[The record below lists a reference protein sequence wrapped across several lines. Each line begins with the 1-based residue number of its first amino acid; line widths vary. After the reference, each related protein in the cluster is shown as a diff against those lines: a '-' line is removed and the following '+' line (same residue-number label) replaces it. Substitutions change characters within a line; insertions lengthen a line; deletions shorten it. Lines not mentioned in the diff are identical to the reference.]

1 MQRKA
6 RTFSSGDRIVV
17 EISFTCGD
25 DAEIESV
32 EAIFDREGSNE
43 EIPLLGDARKESSPE
58 DERAVYTARLE
69 AEIDPGVARGEYRCA
84 RLSARDRFD
93 DDWDFTDAAGLDLV
107 VRVQKAP
114 NRLEI
119 TASDFL

>member
-1 MQRKA
+1 MQRKV
-6 RTFSSGDRIVV
+6 RTFSPDDRIVV
-17 EISFTCGD
+17 EISFACEG
-25 DAEIESV
+25 DAEVESV
-32 EAIFDREGSNE
+32 EAIFVRVGSNE

-107 VRVQKAP
+107 VRVQKVP
-114 NRLEI
+114 NRLEV
-119 TASDFL
+119 TGSDFL

>member
-6 RTFSSGDRIVV
+6 RTFSSGDRVVV
-17 EISFTCGD
+17 EISFACED

-32 EAIFDREGSNE
+32 EAIFVREGSNE
-43 EIPLLGDARKESSPE
+43 EIPLLGDARKESSAE
-58 DERAVYTARLE
+58 GERAVYTARLE

-107 VRVQKAP
+107 FRVQKVL
-114 NRLEI
+114 NRLEV

>member
-6 RTFSSGDRIVV
+6 RTFSSGDRVVV
-17 EISFTCGD
+17 EISFACED

-32 EAIFDREGSNE
+32 EAIFVREGSNE
-43 EIPLLGDARKESSPE
+43 EISLLGDVRKESSPE

-69 AEIDPGVARGEYRCA
+69 TEITPGVARGEYRCT
-84 RLSARDRFD
+84 RLFARDRFD

-114 NRLEI
+114 NRLEV

>member
-6 RTFSSGDRIVV
+6 RTFSPGDRITV
-17 EISFTCGD
+17 EISFACEG
-25 DAEIESV
+25 DAEIEFV
-32 EAIFDREGSNE
+32 EAVFAREGSDE

-69 AEIDPGVARGEYRCA
+69 AKIDPGATPGEYRCA

-93 DDWDFTDAAGLDLV
+93 DDWDFTDAARLDLV
-107 VRVQKAP
+107 VRVEKLP
-114 NRLEI
+114 SRLEV

>member
-6 RTFSSGDRIVV
+6 RTFSPGDRITV
-17 EISFTCGD
+17 EISFACEGD
-25 DAEIESV
+25 VEIEFV
-32 EAIFDREGSNE
+32 EAVFAREGSGE

-69 AEIDPGVARGEYRCA
+69 AKIDPGATPGEYRCA

-93 DDWDFTDAAGLDLV
+93 DDWDFTDVAGLEPV
-107 VRVQKAP
+107 VCVERGP
-114 NRLEI
+114 HRLGV
-119 TASDFL
+119 TG

>member
-1 MQRKA
+1 MHRKV
-6 RTFSSGDRIVV
+6 RTFSSGDRVVV
-17 EISFTCGD
+17 EISFTCED
-25 DAEIESV
+25 EAEIESV
-32 EAIFDREGSNE
+32 EAIFVREGSNE

-69 AEIDPGVARGEYRCA
+69 TEINPGVARGEYRCT

-107 VRVQKAP
+107 VRVQKVP
-114 NRLEI
+114 NRLEV

>member
-6 RTFSSGDRIVV
+6 TTFSPGDRVVV
-17 EISFTCGD
+17 EISFACED

-32 EAIFDREGSNE
+32 EAIFVREGSNE
-43 EIPLLGDARKESSPE
+43 EITLLGDARKESSPE

-114 NRLEI
+114 NRLEV

>member
-6 RTFSSGDRIVV
+6 RTFSSGDRVVV
-17 EISFTCGD
+17 EISFACED
-25 DAEIESV
+25 DAEIESI
-32 EAIFDREGSNE
+32 EAIFVREGSNE
-43 EIPLLGDARKESSPE
+43 EIPLLGDARKEPSPE
-58 DERAVYTARLE
+58 DERSVYTARLE

-114 NRLEI
+114 NRLEV

>member
-6 RTFSSGDRIVV
+6 RTFSSGDRVVV
-17 EISFTCGD
+17 EISFACED

-32 EAIFDREGSNE
+32 EAIFVREGSNE
-43 EIPLLGDARKESSPE
+43 EIPLLGDARKESSAE
-58 DERAVYTARLE
+58 GERAVYTARLE

-114 NRLEI
+114 NRLEV

>member
-1 MQRKA
+1 MQRKV
-6 RTFSSGDRIVV
+6 RTFSSGDRVVV
-17 EISFTCGD
+17 EISFICED
-25 DAEIESV
+25 DAQVESV
-32 EAIFDREGSNE
+32 EAIFVREGSSE
-43 EIPLLGDARKESSPE
+43 QIPLLGDARKGSSPE

>member
-1 MQRKA
+1 MHRKV
-6 RTFSSGDRIVV
+6 RTFSSGDRVVV
-17 EISFTCGD
+17 EISFACED

-32 EAIFDREGSNE
+32 EAIFVREGSNE
-43 EIPLLGDARKESSPE
+43 EIPLLGDARKESSAE
-58 DERAVYTARLE
+58 GERAVYTARLE

-93 DDWDFTDAAGLDLV
+93 ADWDFTDAAGLDLV

-114 NRLEI
+114 NRLEV

>member
-6 RTFSSGDRIVV
+6 RTFSSGDRVVV
-17 EISFTCGD
+17 EISFTCED

-32 EAIFDREGSNE
+32 EAIFVRKGSNE
-43 EIPLLGDARKESSPE
+43 EITLLGDARKESSPE

-84 RLSARDRFD
+84 RLSGRDRFD

-114 NRLEI
+114 NRLEV

>member
-6 RTFSSGDRIVV
+6 RTFSPGDRISI
-17 EISFTCGD
+17 EISFACEG
-25 DAEIESV
+25 DAEVESV
-32 EAIFDREGSNE
+32 EAVFVRKGSNE

-69 AEIDPGVARGEYRCA
+69 AEIDPGATPGEYRCA

-93 DDWDFTDAAGLDLV
+93 DDWDFTDVAGLDLV
-107 VRVQKAP
+107 IRVERAP
-114 NRLEI
+114 HRLEV